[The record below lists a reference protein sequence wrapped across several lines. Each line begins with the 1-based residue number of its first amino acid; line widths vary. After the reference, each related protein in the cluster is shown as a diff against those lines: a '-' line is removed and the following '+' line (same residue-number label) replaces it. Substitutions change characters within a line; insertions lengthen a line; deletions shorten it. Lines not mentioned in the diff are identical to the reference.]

1 MSEITCPECKYK
13 GHGRARH
20 KPGCP
25 HKGTH
30 GGRRTD
36 PRGGRIDTSVNPR
49 RWASWLAFKGE
60 RTSQAAMNQLI
71 DEALIDAPLK
81 PKKTRLKKD

>member
-1 MSEITCPECKYK
+1 MSEITCPECGYR
-13 GHGRARH
+13 GRDRARH

-36 PRGGRIDTSVNPR
+36 PRGGRITASVDPDR
-49 RWASWLAFKGE
+49 FDAWLAYKGDRAPKE
-60 RTSQAAMNQLI
+60 AMESLI
-71 DEALIDAPLK
+71 DMALH
-81 PKKTRLKKD
+81 PKKPRLKKD